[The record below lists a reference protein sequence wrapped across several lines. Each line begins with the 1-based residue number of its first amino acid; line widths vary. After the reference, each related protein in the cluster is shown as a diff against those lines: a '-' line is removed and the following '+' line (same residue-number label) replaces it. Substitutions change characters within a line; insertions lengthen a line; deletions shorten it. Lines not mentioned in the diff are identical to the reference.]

1 MKRYIIIVISAVLSL
16 SSCQD
21 FLKEEMVATITQDY
35 FDTEQGLEQLIVST
49 YNALRFKYGWQ
60 EGAYNFEMGTDIGW
74 VGNDDWS
81 MYSPSTW
88 SAGGGNFA
96 GGHINNLMGIYTSNQ
111 MIGGYPGINDCNR
124 AIEAFDNA
132 TAQGRFATDPQ
143 YAATRRAE
151 ACFNR
156 AWWYYMLN
164 TMLGDV
170 HMTLKS
176 NNTVPANYNYLKSSS
191 KDIYAQLIGDL
202 RYGWEHLPEAATE
215 RGRHTK
221 FSAAH
226 FLAKLYLQRAQAA
239 EYENSAS
246 PHLKKLFKGNVAT
259 DLDSCIYFAT
269 QVIQGPFSL
278 EPDYW
283 GLFDVKI
290 GDYSNEKSNEIILA
304 AGFGSL
310 DANNGRYGMRS
321 QGYFTATY
329 VQALYGIP
337 ARSWT
342 YGSNNTGF
350 KPTDFAYDVFT
361 DKIADSRFE
370 KSFRVEYTTVYVQGE
385 AKGTAEQ
392 PYFAYNSPQNGS
404 QTWENADDAGYFNTH
419 ILPNYNRSSWGGRQ
433 AVPGE
438 HKVGTDDIGLTFL
451 ENTKATA
458 ITLKAAKAQPYG
470 GFWPRW
476 IYDEDNN
483 LYYYRRSP
491 LDRYVNTNTGLDFGG
506 NTLPCSK
513 KHIDPNRPQTNS
525 EYGTRNVAVFRLAET
540 YLIRAEA
547 YGRKGSMQQAIDD
560 INIVRARAAYKSGE
574 NRAEV
579 IARLYPGAENLDA
592 SERRY
597 PYSVTTDKT
606 NDMRI
611 DASWWDGSSPHSI
624 AENYPVTN
632 TTGMPDN
639 LFRFVN
645 FIHNEYAREMN
656 SEYTYYEAIHHAA
669 TQADRIMAHYQMGA
683 PPSVAL
689 WDIADNVVGGKGQTG
704 IGKGNFEPFHTFRPF
719 PQTFLDMLT
728 DENNV
733 PLSAEAKQAYQNPGY
748 N

>member
-1 MKRYIIIVISAVLSL
+1 MT
-16 SSCQD
+16 SCQD

-35 FDTEQGLEQLIVST
+35 FDTEQGLEQLVVST

-74 VGNDDWS
+74 VGNLDWN
-81 MYSPSTW
+81 TFGVDRW
-88 SAGGGNFA
+88 SSGGEVGT
-96 GGHINNLMGIYTSNQ
+96 HINNLMGVYASNGSQ

-124 AIEAFDNA
+124 AIESFDNA
-132 TAQGRFATDPQ
+132 TAQGRFATDPE

-170 HMTLKS
+170 HMSLKS
-176 NNTVPANYNYLKSSS
+176 NNTLPANFNYLKSTSQE
-191 KDIYAQLIGDL
+191 IYTQIIGDV
-202 RYGWEHLPEAATE
+202 RYGWEHLPETATDK
-215 RGRHTK
+215 GRHTK

-226 FLAKLYLQRAQAA
+226 FLSKLYLQRAQAA
-239 EYENSAS
+239 QYENSS
-246 PHLKKLFKGNVAT
+246 SQHLKTLFKGNVAS
-259 DLDSCIYFAT
+259 DLDSCIYFAS
-269 QVIQGPFSL
+269 QVIESGRFSL

-290 GDYSNEKSNEIILA
+290 GDYSNESSNEIILA
-304 AGFGSL
+304 AGYGSL
-310 DANNGRYGMRS
+310 DANNGRYAMRS

-361 DKIADSRFE
+361 DKLADSRFE
-370 KSFRVEYTTVYVQGE
+370 KSFRVEYTSVYVAGE
-385 AKGTAEQ
+385 SKGTPEQ

-404 QTWENADDAGYFNTH
+404 QTWEDDADAGYFNTN
-419 ILPNYNRSSWGGRQ
+419 ILPTYDRESWGGRQ

-438 HKVGTDDIGLTFL
+438 RKVGTDDIGLAFL

-470 GFWPRW
+470 GFWARW
-476 IYDEDNN
+476 IYDEDKG

-491 LDRYVNTNTGLDFGG
+491 IDRYVNTNAGLEFTTNS

-513 KHIDPNRPQTNS
+513 KHIDPNRAQTNS
-525 EYGTRNVAVFRLAET
+525 EYGTRNVTIFRLAET

-547 YGRKGSMQQAIDD
+547 YGRKGSMQQAVDD
-560 INIVRARAAYKSGE
+560 INVVRTRAAYKAGE
-574 NRAEV
+574 NRAE
-579 IARLYPGAENLDA
+579 ILARLYPGAENLADA
-592 SERRY
+592 ERRY
-597 PYSVTTDKT
+597 PYTVTEDKT
-606 NDMRI
+606 GDMRI
-611 DASWWDGSSPHSI
+611 DASWWDGASPQSA
-624 AENYPVTN
+624 AEDYPNTN
-632 TTGMPDN
+632 TTGMPDD

-656 SEYTYYEAIHHAA
+656 TEYTYYETIHHAG
-669 TQADRIMAHYQMGA
+669 TQADRIMWHYQLGA
-683 PPSVAL
+683 PPSVAR
-689 WDIADNVVGGKGQTG
+689 WDVADNVVNGQGQTG
-704 IGKGNFEPFHTFRPF
+704 KGKGKFEPFHTFRPF

-733 PLSAEAKQAYQNPGY
+733 PYTQDAKKAYQNPGY